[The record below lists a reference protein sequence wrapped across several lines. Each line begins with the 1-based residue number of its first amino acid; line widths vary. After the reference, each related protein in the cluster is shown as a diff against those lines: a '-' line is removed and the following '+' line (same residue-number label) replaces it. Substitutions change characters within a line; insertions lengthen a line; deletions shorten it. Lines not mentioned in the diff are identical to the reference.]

1 MLVHQ
6 DRSLAE
12 EDMHDFLEDMRE
24 ERSLVVA
31 HMTVAVAVAVD
42 MEEAADML
50 AAKACHRE
58 ICFDFARLEQPTT
71 LYLLVP

>member
-24 ERSLVVA
+24 ERSLVVV
-31 HMTVAVAVAVD
+31 HMTVAVAVD
-42 MEEAADML
+42 MEEAADMP